1 MEVLM
6 KKDHHFENWSKTYEQ
21 DRMQWLLFDRVHRAV
36 LIAIPDNIQPE
47 VVLDIGCGTGRLL
60 RKVQQRWPE
69 ARLIGVDLTEGMI
82 AQARAAMPEGE
93 FQVGPAEKLPLPDA
107 SVDLALSTV
116 SFHHW
121 QDQSQGICEVR
132 RVLRPGGRFYLADT
146 IPPRWITVFYHH
158 GIITPLKQLN
168 QMFDQADL
176 TLLSQRRILNWFF
189 YLSESEK
196 NHRD

>member
-1 MEVLM
+1 MM
-6 KKDHHFENWSKTYEQ
+6 NQDHHFEDWSKTYER

-36 LIAIPDNIQPE
+36 LNAIPDDLQPE

-60 RKVQQRWPE
+60 RKVEKRWPG

-82 AQARAAMPEGE
+82 DQARLAMPEGE
-93 FQVGPAEKLPLPDA
+93 FSMGPAERLPLPDA

-121 QDQSQGICEVR
+121 QDQSQGICEVA

-146 IPPRWITVFYHH
+146 IPPHWITMVYHH
-158 GIITPLKQLN
+158 GTIVPLKRLN
-168 QMFDQADL
+168 LMFKQADL
-176 TLLSQRRILNWFF
+176 SLLAQKRILNWFF
-189 YLSESEK
+189 YLSVCEK
-196 NHRD
+196 DH